1 MRAKS
6 QRPRSKVAANNGKWR
21 SWRRTKL
28 KNTKKKK
35 RKIIEKRIQCFCL
48 LPRLVHSPTFSAPAH
63 RKMASRNANLC
74 SLLET
79 SKRQQERRRRR
90 TGGAWQQT
98 TKVDWL
104 AKHLKLHQV
113 CPAAWKKSSK
123 SRGGERRKEEKG
135 VRERREKGEGK
146 EGGEREAPAVELS
159 STFVGLFKFARHTA
173 RRGY

>member
-28 KNTKKKK
+28 KNTKK

-63 RKMASRNANLC
+63 RKMATRNANLC

-79 SKRQQERRRRR
+79 SKRQQGRR
-90 TGGAWQQT
+90 TGGVAT
-98 TKVDWL
+98 DD
-104 AKHLKLHQV
+104 
-113 CPAAWKKSSK
+113 K
-123 SRGGERRKEEKG
+123 SRLAGETLKTTPSVSSSLEKEWQEQRGREKGKEEKR
-135 VRERREKGEGK
+135 VRERRKKGRRWKEEG
-146 EGGEREAPAVELS
+146 RACRRVELD
-159 STFVGLFKFARHTA
+159 FCWLI
-173 RRGY
+173 